1 MIRRLADLILL
12 TAVSLIQTAEVPHL
26 ISLTLVEPGDNVTF
40 HCPVFEKDKFFHWY
54 KQPLGHMGQAV
65 ASGLV
70 GKITVSE
77 QFRESR
83 FTFTREDAQYSLII
97 RNVSKEDEATYFCQ
111 NGASYSQT
119 FVNGTFLAVNDNNQR
134 KSVYVKQSPETA
146 SVQLGDAL
154 TLQCSLLS
162 KNTTENTDR
171 CPGVRSVYWF
181 RYPGSGGFH
190 PGVVYTHRNRS
201 DERVER
207 SCVYSLSK
215 TIQDS
220 SDTGT
225 YYCAVVTCGE
235 ILFGEGTKVDT
246 NYLVPGSELDPVVIL
261 LGALLACCVTVIA
274 VVIFYINGRRVF
286 EHCNGAARA
295 SHDLGHEK
303 STVEQSN
310 NLDGEA
316 KAVNYAALDFSTMKV
331 RRGNEMRRENTKCVY
346 SDVRSD
352 YHTQQHPSL

>member
-1 MIRRLADLILL
+1 MIRRLAALILL
-12 TAVSLIQTAEVPHL
+12 SAVSLIQTAEVPQL

-40 HCPVFEKDKFFHWY
+40 HCTVSENDKLFLWY
-54 KQPLGHMGQAV
+54 KQTLGHMGQRV

-70 GKITVSE
+70 GKVIVSD
-77 QFRESR
+77 QFKESR
-83 FTFTREDAQYSLII
+83 FTVAKDGAQYSLII

-111 NGASYSQT
+111 SGPAYSQT
-119 FVNGTFLAVNDNNQR
+119 FINGTFLAVNDNNQQ
-134 KSVYVKQSPETA
+134 KSVHVKQSPETA

-162 KNTTENTDR
+162 KNTTENTDQ
-171 CPGVRSVYWF
+171 CPGVHSVYWF
-181 RYPGSGGFH
+181 RAGSGGFH
-190 PGVVYTHRNRS
+190 PGIIYTHRS

-215 TIQDS
+215 TIRDS

-235 ILFGEGTKVDT
+235 ILLGEGTKVDT
-246 NYLVPGSELDPVVIL
+246 RSGLDPVVVL

-274 VVIFYINGRRVF
+274 VLIFYINGRRGF

-303 STVEQSN
+303 TTVEQSN

-316 KAVNYAALDFSTMKV
+316 KAVNYAALDFSNMKV
-331 RRGNEMRRENTKCVY
+331 KRGNKMRRENTKCVY
-346 SDVRSD
+346 SDVRLD

>member
-1 MIRRLADLILL
+1 MIRHLAALILL
-12 TAVSLIQTAEVPHL
+12 TAVSVIQTAEVPQL

-40 HCPVFEKDKFFHWY
+40 HCTVSDNNKFTWY
-54 KQPLGHMGQAV
+54 KQSLGHMGQTV
-65 ASGLV
+65 ASGLA

-77 QFRESR
+77 QFKESR
-83 FTFTREDAQYSLII
+83 FTVAKEDAQYSLII
-97 RNVSKEDEATYFCQ
+97 RNVTKEDEATYFCQ
-111 NGASYSQT
+111 KTTLFSPT
-119 FVNGTFLAVNDNNQR
+119 FVNGTFLAVNDNNQQ

-146 SVQLGDAL
+146 SVQLGDVL

-162 KNTTENTDR
+162 KNTTENTDQ

-181 RYPGSGGFH
+181 RAGSGGFH
-190 PGVVYTHRNRS
+190 PGIVYTHRNRS

-207 SCVYSLSK
+207 RCVYRLSK
-215 TIQDS
+215 TIQNS
-220 SDTGT
+220 SDTGI

-246 NYLVPGSELDPVVIL
+246 NYVVPGSELDPVVIL

-274 VVIFYINGRRVF
+274 VLIFYINGRRVF

-310 NLDGEA
+310 DLDGEA

-331 RRGNEMRRENTKCVY
+331 RRGNEM
-346 SDVRSD
+346 
-352 YHTQQHPSL
+352 

>member
-1 MIRRLADLILL
+1 MIRHLAALILL
-12 TAVSLIQTAEVPHL
+12 TVVSVIQTAEVPHL
-26 ISLTLVEPGDNVTF
+26 IPLILVEPGDNVTF
-40 HCPVFEKDKFFHWY
+40 RCPFSDNDKFFTWY
-54 KQPLGHMGQAV
+54 KQPLGHMGQTV

-70 GKITVSE
+70 GKITVTE
-77 QFRESR
+77 QFKSH
-83 FTFTREDAQYSLII
+83 FTVAKGDAQYSLII

-111 NGASYSQT
+111 KGMSYSQT
-119 FVNGTFLAVNDNNQR
+119 FVNGTFLAVNDNNQQ

-154 TLQCSLLS
+154 TFQCSLLS

-171 CPGVRSVYWF
+171 CPGEHSVYWF
-181 RYPGSGGFH
+181 RAGSGGFH
-190 PGVVYTHRNRS
+190 PGVIYIHRNRS
-201 DERVER
+201 DEHVKR

-246 NYLVPGSELDPVVIL
+246 RSKFDPVVIL
-261 LGALLACCVTVIA
+261 LGALLACCVTVI
-274 VVIFYINGRRVF
+274 VVLIFYINGRRVCD
-286 EHCNGAARA
+286 HCNGATGA

-303 STVEQSN
+303 PTVEQSN
-310 NLDGEA
+310 NLVIMLLVNMCVALFALA
-316 KAVNYAALDFSTMKV
+316 KS
-331 RRGNEMRRENTKCVY
+331 RRYKANFNKFTVK
-346 SDVRSD
+346 
-352 YHTQQHPSL
+352 